1 MNEKIKKS
9 WIKALLSKKFKQ
21 GRGELKTSDGRYC
34 CLGVLCEL
42 HRRDHNK
49 THKKKLRWD
58 RPDGEGMGYCGVSGT
73 LPEKVMDW
81 ADLGSDNPNCDGVLL
96 SDYNDGNN
104 IVQVGPK
111 SFRAIASL
119 IEKCL

>member
-42 HRRDHNK
+42 HRIDHNK
-49 THKKKLRWD
+49 SHKRKLKWWWH
-58 RPDGEGMGYCGVSGT
+58 DGEFEYCGGTGT
-73 LPEKVMDW
+73 LPAKVMDW
-81 ADLGSDNPNCDGVLL
+81 AELSSDNPICDGAFL
-96 SDYNDGNN
+96 SNHNDGSD
-104 IVQVGPK
+104 IYQVMPRN
-111 SFRAIASL
+111 FRAIASL